1 MLVRKGGVKMAKQ
14 KSAKAKVTVNTTT
27 RSSSNRVPEVPV
39 SERKLDP
46 HITIGFANKAPKF
59 VVGGKHTVVY
69 EK

>member
-1 MLVRKGGVKMAKQ
+1 MAKTKQ
-14 KSAKAKVTVNTTT
+14 YTAKVAVTTT
-27 RSSSNRVPEVPV
+27 TQPFLYRAPEVRA

-46 HITIGFANKAPKF
+46 HITIGFAAKAPKF